1 MFSFTGIKIFFS
13 IVFFC
18 YGLIAGSFLNVCI
31 HRLPKKQSVVSPR
44 SHCPQCNKLI
54 AWYDNIPLLSFI
66 MLRGK
71 CRHCGASISYIY
83 PLVEF
88 TTAFFFLIMYLKWGL
103 TFQLLIDLIFIC
115 LLLLLLF
122 IDLLHYLLPNSITL
136 PGIVLG
142 FGLSFINQR
151 ISWLESLIGLLIGGG
166 ILLVISLFYSYVKK
180 KEGMGMGDVKML
192 AMLGAFLG
200 WKLCLLTLILASIIG
215 TILGI
220 IVILKSKE
228 GLMKQLPFGSFLAL
242 AALITLFWGQGI
254 ISSYQGFISRLI
266 LRA

>member
-1 MFSFTGIKIFFS
+1 MPSFTGNVIFFS
-13 IVFFC
+13 ILFFC
-18 YGLIAGSFLNVCI
+18 YGLIVGSFLNVCI
-31 HRLPKKQSVVSPR
+31 YRLPKKQSVVSPR
-44 SHCPQCNKLI
+44 SHCPHCNKLI

-71 CRHCGASISYIY
+71 CRHCGAPISYIY

-88 TTAFFFLIMYLKWGL
+88 ATAFFFLLTYLRWGIS
-103 TFQLLIDLIFIC
+103 FQLLIDLIFVC
-115 LLLLLLF
+115 FLLLLLF
-122 IDLLHYLLPNSITL
+122 IDLFHYILPNNITI
-136 PGIVLG
+136 PGLVLG

-166 ILLVISLFYSYVKK
+166 ILLLISLFYSYVKK

-200 WKLCLLTLILASIIG
+200 WKLCLLTLMLASIIG

-220 IVILKSKE
+220 IVMLKSKE
-228 GLMKQLPFGSFLAL
+228 GLMKQLPFGSFLSL
-242 AALITLFWGQGI
+242 AALITLFWGEHI
-254 ISSYQGFISRLI
+254 ISSYQEFISRLLI
-266 LRA
+266 SS